1 VTLNTGLI
9 RHNYDR
15 YKEQRT
21 HNSDIHE
28 HKGQLRTGEFLRD
41 VALYSKPCSKMASQ
55 QRTCMQQ
62 LQRGYMELL
71 SGVSY

>member
-28 HKGQLRTGEFLRD
+28 HKGQLRTGKFLQD
-41 VALYSKPCSKMASQ
+41 TAFCSQPCF
-55 QRTCMQQ
+55 
-62 LQRGYMELL
+62 
-71 SGVSY
+71 